1 MLLTTFLIPIL
12 IFISIK
18 TAKNIKTCYWLFLVI
33 EVILILTFVSLDMVI
48 FFFVF
53 ETTLVLMYF
62 LLYYWGSK
70 LYKIRSG
77 FYLFMFTIF
86 GSILLIIGIIF
97 LLLITGSTNLIVLEN
112 FHFSVNQQKLFAFVF
127 TIGFGIKVPIFPFH
141 GWLPDVHSEGSTYGS
156 ILLAGIL
163 LKLGIYGLLR
173 FGSTILPYGILY
185 LSPLIFLWTLVGCF
199 TCSYNCLR
207 QYDLKKIIAYSSVTH
222 INFAIASLYTLHIL
236 GLMGCIITS
245 VNHGV
250 SSSALFMFLGFLY
263 DRTHSRNLFTLQALF
278 HHYPVSSTLFFILI
292 LGNLSLPGTLGFY
305 GELFSI
311 LSLADVDFL
320 LTALFVWN
328 VCLTTSYSL
337 FLYKRISFG
346 KSFHR
351 KLIIG
356 IRLGKPFY
364 LNPRLLN
371 LLSGKQDR
379 LISYLFW
386 MTSQKI
392 LNIEYV
398 SSLKFI
404 W

>member
-1 MLLTTFLIPIL
+1 M
-12 IFISIK
+12 
-18 TAKNIKTCYWLFLVI
+18 
-33 EVILILTFVSLDMVI
+33 
-48 FFFVF
+48 
-53 ETTLVLMYF
+53 
-62 LLYYWGSK
+62 
-70 LYKIRSG
+70 
-77 FYLFMFTIF
+77 
-86 GSILLIIGIIF
+86 
-97 LLLITGSTNLIVLEN
+97 
-112 FHFSVNQQKLFAFVF
+112 LFAN
-127 TIGFGIKVPIFPFH
+127 
-141 GWLPDVHSEGSTYGS
+141 L
-156 ILLAGIL
+156 
-163 LKLGIYGLLR
+163 
-173 FGSTILPYGILY
+173 
-185 LSPLIFLWTLVGCF
+185 
-199 TCSYNCLR
+199 
-207 QYDLKKIIAYSSVTH
+207 Q
-222 INFAIASLYTLHIL
+222 
-236 GLMGCIITS
+236 S

>member
-1 MLLTTFLIPIL
+1 MLKIIRIKNEYNQN
-12 IFISIK
+12 IFWWGNFSIS
-18 TAKNIKTCYWLFLVI
+18 
-33 EVILILTFVSLDMVI
+33 FVAQ
-48 FFFVF
+48 
-53 ETTLVLMYF
+53 TLVF
-62 LLYYWGSK
+62 RENAQPS
-70 LYKIRSG
+70 
-77 FYLFMFTIF
+77 YLFGCSTWLNI
-86 GSILLIIGIIF
+86 SCSPQICF
-97 LLLITGSTNLIVLEN
+97 LKNEYSGLQN
-112 FHFSVNQQKLFAFVF
+112 AFR
-127 TIGFGIKVPIFPFH
+127 
-141 GWLPDVHSEGSTYGS
+141 Y
-156 ILLAGIL
+156 
-163 LKLGIYGLLR
+163 R
-173 FGSTILPYGILY
+173 
-185 LSPLIFLWTLVGCF
+185 
-199 TCSYNCLR
+199 
-207 QYDLKKIIAYSSVTH
+207 
-222 INFAIASLYTLHIL
+222 
-236 GLMGCIITS
+236 
-245 VNHGV
+245 
-250 SSSALFMFLGFLY
+250 
-263 DRTHSRNLFTLQALF
+263 
-278 HHYPVSSTLFFILI
+278 
-292 LGNLSLPGTLGFY
+292 
-305 GELFSI
+305 
-311 LSLADVDFL
+311 DVDFL

>member
-207 QYDLKKIIAYSSVTH
+207 QYDLKKII
-222 INFAIASLYTLHIL
+222 
-236 GLMGCIITS
+236 
-245 VNHGV
+245 
-250 SSSALFMFLGFLY
+250 
-263 DRTHSRNLFTLQALF
+263 FTLKTIKKNSNECCQ
-278 HHYPVSSTLFFILI
+278 S
-292 LGNLSLPGTLGFY
+292 
-305 GELFSI
+305 
-311 LSLADVDFL
+311 DFR
-320 LTALFVWN
+320 FV
-328 VCLTTSYSL
+328 
-337 FLYKRISFG
+337 
-346 KSFHR
+346 
-351 KLIIG
+351 
-356 IRLGKPFY
+356 
-364 LNPRLLN
+364 
-371 LLSGKQDR
+371 Q
-379 LISYLFW
+379 
-386 MTSQKI
+386 
-392 LNIEYV
+392 E
-398 SSLKFI
+398 
-404 W
+404 